1 MTAPP
6 AITELLHALNAGAP
20 GAADQ
25 VFELV
30 YAELKQIARSRLAG
44 ERAQATLTPTALVHE
59 TYLRLMG
66 SSLPDF
72 ADARHFVAVSAIAM
86 RRVLIERARAAQRD
100 KRGGGQIAL
109 TLPPDVADTTLDP
122 SELLQ
127 LDAALVEL
135 ERLDADMARV
145 VELRYFAGLSV
156 EETARVL
163 DIAPRSVNRHWTA
176 ARAWLARALA

>member
-1 MTAPP
+1 MSAHP
-6 AITELLHALNAGAP
+6 AITELLHALKLGDAR
-20 GAADQ
+20 AADQ

-30 YAELKQIARSRLAG
+30 YGELKQIARARLSS

-59 TYLRLMG
+59 AYLRLMG
-66 SSLPDF
+66 SKLPDF

-100 KRGGGQIAL
+100 KRGGGQVAL
-109 TLPPDVADTTLDP
+109 TLSPDIADTTLDP
-122 SELLQ
+122 AELLQ
-127 LDAALVEL
+127 LDAALGEL
-135 ERLDADMARV
+135 ERLDAEMARV

-163 DIAPRSVNRHWTA
+163 DVAPRTVNRHWTA
-176 ARAWLARALA
+176 ARAWLARALG

>member
-1 MTAPP
+1 MSAKP
-6 AITELLHALNAGAP
+6 AITELLHALNAGAS

-30 YAELKQIARSRLAG
+30 YAELKQIARARLG
-44 ERAQATLTPTALVHE
+44 GAQATLTPTALVHE

-66 SSLPDF
+66 SKLPDF
-72 ADARHFVAVSAIAM
+72 ADARHFVAISAIAM

-100 KRGGGQIAL
+100 KRGGDQVRV
-109 TLPPDVADTTLDP
+109 TLPADIADTTLDP
-122 SELLQ
+122 AELLQ
-127 LDAALVEL
+127 LDAALGEL

-163 DIAPRSVNRHWTA
+163 DIAPRSVNRYWTG
-176 ARAWLARALA
+176 ARAWLARALGT